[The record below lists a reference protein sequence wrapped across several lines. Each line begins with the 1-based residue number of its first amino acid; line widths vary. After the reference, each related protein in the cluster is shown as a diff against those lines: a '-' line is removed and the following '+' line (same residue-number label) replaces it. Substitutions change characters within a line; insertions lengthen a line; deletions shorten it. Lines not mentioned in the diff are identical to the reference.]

1 MSIGMRALGL
11 GMCCG
16 LYFLIGLHIYA
27 YVTILTKM
35 LPSRV
40 GPEFA
45 LLWMAI
51 GLTLVYN
58 IIYNHF
64 FAMVIKPGS
73 PYDLKND
80 ENMRQEIKSREHRK
94 EVDESD

>member
-1 MSIGMRALGL
+1 MDVMQGIMSMGMRMLGA
-11 GMCCG
+11 GMCTA

-27 YVTILTKM
+27 YMTVLTSM
-35 LPSRV
+35 LASRV
-40 GPEFA
+40 GHSFA

-64 FAMVIKPGS
+64 FAMMVKPGS
-73 PYDLKND
+73 PLDLKGD
-80 ENMRQEIKSREHRK
+80 EKLR
-94 EVDESD
+94 